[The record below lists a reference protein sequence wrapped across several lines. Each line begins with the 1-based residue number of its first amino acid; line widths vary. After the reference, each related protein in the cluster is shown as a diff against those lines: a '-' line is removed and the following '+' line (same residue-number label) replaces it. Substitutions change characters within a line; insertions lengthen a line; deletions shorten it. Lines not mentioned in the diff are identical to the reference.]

1 MLLTGAWTPTLAGLR
16 PAARRW
22 AAAAGGQRRVFARW
36 RRGRPFR
43 AGVFL
48 LLSAVAI
55 AVPPYATFRLGDAV
69 ISIRTLGGVSAL
81 LIGALM
87 AICGLSLWVRPQ
99 YRIAAGTTAALLS
112 LVALVTSNLGG
123 FLVGTLSGLIGSALA
138 LAWTDRPR
146 AGQGAAGQ
154 RWWRSVPGA
163 PGEH

>member
-1 MLLTGAWTPTLAGLR
+1 MLLTGAWTLAGLR
-16 PAARRW
+16 PTARRW
-22 AAAAGGQRRVFARW
+22 IAAAGGQRSRFAR
-36 RRGRPFR
+36 RRRERPFR

-48 LLSAVAI
+48 LVSAVAI

-112 LVALVTSNLGG
+112 LIALVTSNLGG
-123 FLVGTLSGLIGSALA
+123 FLVGTLSGLVGSALA

-146 AGQGAAGQ
+146 AARAAAG
-154 RWWRSVPGA
+154 RRSSVPSA
-163 PGEH
+163 PEED